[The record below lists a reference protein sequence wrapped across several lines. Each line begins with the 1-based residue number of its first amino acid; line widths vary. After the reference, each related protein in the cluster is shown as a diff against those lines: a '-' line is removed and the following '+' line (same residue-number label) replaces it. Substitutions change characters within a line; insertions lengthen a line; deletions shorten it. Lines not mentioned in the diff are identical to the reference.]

1 MSKRP
6 ITFKQWAKRYGIA
19 KLAQEIGVCRTTP
32 YKWLSGTKP
41 CGYYTA
47 ILIQAI
53 ACRDFVELTVEEIMG
68 GKK

>member
-6 ITFKQWAKRYGIA
+6 PTFKQWAKRHGIA
-19 KLAQEIGVCRTTP
+19 KLAKELEVCRTTP
-32 YKWLSGTKP
+32 YKWLSGKP

-47 ILIQAI
+47 IMIQAI